1 VLPVQVQ
8 RGFGKTAFQDTVLQ
22 MLQRDPSQRPD
33 MSQVVQRFN
42 SVFQM
47 DTITPA
53 AAAGTSHGDERA
65 NINKIS
71 IQK

>member
-1 VLPVQVQ
+1 VQVQ

-33 MSQVVQRFN
+33 MSQVV
-42 SVFQM
+42 FQM